1 MKVYNDLLL
10 AADNGD
16 VSALCLLDLTAA
28 FDTVDHDLMML
39 KLERQF
45 GLRGVVLDWFRSY
58 LYGRTYRVIHGG
70 KTSCIVHVICS
81 VPQASVLGPRMF
93 ILYAADL
100 EDVAAKHSVNI
111 HGYADDTQLYLHGRS
126 DDMTSTARRLKN
138 CITDVGQWMSANR
151 LKLNTEKTKLLWA
164 GSRHGQSSVTDC
176 RPSLQLGAD
185 TVTVQ
190 DDVRLLGVTISS
202 DLSLQ
207 CHVSNV
213 STTSFYWLRQL
224 RRVRRSLD
232 SESAATLVH
241 AFVTSHVD

>member
-126 DDMTSTARRLKN
+126 DDMTSTARRSKTASLMSVSG
-138 CITDVGQWMSANR
+138 CPLTD
-151 LKLNTEKTKLLWA
+151 
-164 GSRHGQSSVTDC
+164 
-176 RPSLQLGAD
+176 
-185 TVTVQ
+185 
-190 DDVRLLGVTISS
+190 
-202 DLSLQ
+202 
-207 CHVSNV
+207 
-213 STTSFYWLRQL
+213 
-224 RRVRRSLD
+224 
-232 SESAATLVH
+232 
-241 AFVTSHVD
+241 